1 VTNSDSTSPETHG
14 AHRSVSGGLARAAVF
29 GINDGLVSN
38 VSLILGFAG
47 SGVDT
52 EIVRLAG
59 FAGAVAGAISMAAGE
74 WISISAQ
81 NEMIDREVSV
91 ERRALERNTV
101 GETAE
106 LAAMYRAD
114 GMSPAVAEAAA
125 ADVMANPARALTVH
139 TRAEMGVDPGSLPS
153 PLKGAMISFACFLVG
168 AFLPLL
174 PWLTGASGAAAAFAS
189 LALGVIAAALVGA
202 AIGRFAERPI
212 VVSVLRQ
219 VGIVLVACAI
229 TYAIGEVFDVNMS

>member
-1 VTNSDSTSPETHG
+1 M
-14 AHRSVSGGLARAAVF
+14 F

-59 FAGAVAGAISMAAGE
+59 LAGAVAGAISMAAGE

-81 NEMIDREVSV
+81 NELIEREVSV
-91 ERRALERNTV
+91 ERRAIAGNTV

-114 GMSPAVAEAAA
+114 GMSPEVAEAAA
-125 ADVMANPARALTVH
+125 ADVMANPARALAVH
-139 TRAEMGVDPGSLPS
+139 ARAEMGVDPRSLPS
-153 PLKGAMISFACFLVG
+153 PLK
-168 AFLPLL
+168 
-174 PWLTGASGAAAAFAS
+174 ASGDLVRLLLRRRPAAAAAVARRRIGRRTRRS
-189 LALGVIAAALVGA
+189 PRSRSGVIAAGVRRCRHRPLRRALDRRLGA
-202 AIGRFAERPI
+202 PSGRASSWSP
-212 VVSVLRQ
+212 
-219 VGIVLVACAI
+219 API
-229 TYAIGEVFDVNMS
+229 TYAIGEIFDVNMS